1 MRNCPISNEPMRQ
14 EERNGVTI
22 DVSTHGIFLDRS
34 ELFRLTEAERS
45 SASSFPWV
53 DLLRREI
60 NPTVD
65 HDRTIQ
71 CPVSGEEMRIVKYK
85 GVHIDVSSAGI
96 WLDAGELE
104 AIVNNLKRDP
114 SYGRGM
120 ALRLSELQF

>member
-1 MRNCPISNEPMRQ
+1 MRNCPISKEPMRQ

-45 SASSFPWV
+45 SASSFPWA
-53 DLLRREI
+53 DLLRREV
-60 NPTVD
+60 NPPVD
-65 HDRTIQ
+65 HNRTIQ

-85 GVHIDVSSAGI
+85 GVHIDVSSAGV